1 MTKIIET
8 LVTDIYEVLK
18 GNGGWNETYGKWL
31 GEQITANINSRFNE
45 PQDREPKLRP
55 SMMGSYCDREIW
67 YKLNL
72 PASHEPLPAES
83 IGTFIY
89 GDLAEQFVIALAKA
103 AGHKVECIQEPIE
116 IHGIQGTADAVIDG
130 MLVDVKSASGIAF
143 NKFRYNQLKGYWK
156 KTKKDEAW
164 VPQEKADS
172 FGYIGQLSTY
182 LAAFQEDDR
191 VVTKDKA
198 AFLAI
203 NKERFKLHL
212 DVYDLSEEV
221 AGKKDQIER
230 LQNMVAG
237 ELPEE
242 RLPDIPKG
250 ESGNRVLD
258 TKCSY
263 CGFKNLCWPELRTFI
278 YSSGPVFF
286 THVEE
291 EPSVTEV

>member
-31 GEQITANINSRFNE
+31 GEQITSNINSRFSE
-45 PQDREPKLRP
+45 PKDTEPKLRP

-72 PASHEPLPAES
+72 PMNHEPMPAES

-156 KTKKDEAW
+156 KIKKDEVW

-230 LQNMVAG
+230 LQSMVSG
-237 ELPEE
+237 ELPDE

-263 CGFKNLCWPELRTFI
+263 CGFKKICWPELRTFV